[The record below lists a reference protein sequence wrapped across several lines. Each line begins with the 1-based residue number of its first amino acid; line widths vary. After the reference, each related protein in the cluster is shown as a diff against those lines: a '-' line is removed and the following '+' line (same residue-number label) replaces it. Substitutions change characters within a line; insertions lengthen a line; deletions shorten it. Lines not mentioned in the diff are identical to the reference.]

1 MNSLFLLREI
11 GFILKKRLTS
21 VIVFCTMFVI
31 GIMCGIVIEK
41 SVTIYR
47 YYLNY
52 CDNYIY
58 RIFSESPSGI
68 LLDRVLSSAFF
79 LLLTIPTAF
88 CIFYLPVQALLIFY
102 KGFIFGTVTVILISV
117 YKFSGFLVWLI
128 ILLPQTLLFAAV
140 YICFSVIAYD
150 FVRERR
156 CRGTGIKELFTYFLI
171 ALLSSLVCALIEF
184 LLVCLIFRPV
194 SKVL

>member
-11 GFILKKRLTS
+11 GFILKKRLMS

-88 CIFYLPVQALLIFY
+88 CIF
-102 KGFIFGTVTVILISV
+102 
-117 YKFSGFLVWLI
+117 
-128 ILLPQTLLFAAV
+128 
-140 YICFSVIAYD
+140 
-150 FVRERR
+150 
-156 CRGTGIKELFTYFLI
+156 
-171 ALLSSLVCALIEF
+171 
-184 LLVCLIFRPV
+184 
-194 SKVL
+194 